1 MDFMYAAQADKHA
14 AYNQTPHSNERGL
27 DRLLGAEDQP
37 LDRPGQKNGRWKAM
51 AAAAAVAGQ
60 ARKKGE
66 KELGTVQIHFHIHM
80 LLLTVHVDVTTK
92 T

>member
-37 LDRPGQKNGRWKAM
+37 LDRPGQKMEDGRRWRRRRPWPGKPEKR
-51 AAAAAVAGQ
+51 G
-60 ARKKGE
+60 KKSWE
-66 KELGTVQIHFHIHM
+66 QFKFIFIFICYF
-80 LLLTVHVDVTTK
+80 LLYMWT
-92 T
+92 